1 MGCMA
6 QKQHHLRE
14 RDPSRLRACLSL
26 GRGSR
31 TFDLAVLLLHPG
43 AHGPREALHNRVHQ
57 VKLGHVVHVRAV
69 RLGGDLLQLLLVRVF
84 HPCVGD
90 DREGRRVKPRGR
102 RGREPPSDGTLRCD
116 PPVHTPTNAPFLA
129 RGTSPGRLFLRSPFQ
144 MIK

>member
-1 MGCMA
+1 MA
-6 QKQHHLRE
+6 SSAFWA
-14 RDPSRLRACLSL
+14 PA

-31 TFDLAVLLLHPG
+31 TFDLAVLLLHPE

-90 DREGRRVKPRGR
+90 DREGRRVTGSLLVTVLYAATRQSAPR
-102 RGREPPSDGTLRCD
+102 
-116 PPVHTPTNAPFLA
+116 PT
-129 RGTSPGRLFLRSPFQ
+129 RLFSQEARLPADCFFEVPF
-144 MIK
+144 K